1 MDVLSVTK
9 YAKMSPKKGRDLA
22 REIQGKSV
30 PEALN
35 IVSFSR
41 RKAGILLT
49 KTLKS
54 AIANAEHNFELDA
67 DELTVKLAVLEDGPM
82 MRRGRY
88 GARGQFKP
96 IAKRSCHVRIVLTDG
111 VDTEEEAELED

>member
-9 YAKMSPKKGRDLA
+9 YARMSPKKGRDLA
-22 REIQGKSV
+22 REIQGMPV
-30 PEALN
+30 NEALQM
-35 IVSFSR
+35 VSFSA
-41 RKAGILLT
+41 RKAGRLLT

-67 DELTVKLAVLEDGPM
+67 DDLTVKLAVVEDGPI
-82 MRRGRY
+82 MRRGNY

-111 VDTEEEAELED
+111 VDEEEEASEE

>member
-1 MDVLSVTK
+1 MDVISVTK
-9 YAKMSPKKGRDLA
+9 YARMSPKKGRDLA
-22 REIQGKSV
+22 REIQGKKV

-41 RKAGILLT
+41 RKAGVLLT

-67 DELTVKLAVLEDGPM
+67 DELTVKLAVLEDGPII
-82 MRRGRY
+82 RRGWY

-96 IAKRSCHVRIVLTDG
+96 IAKRTCHVRIVLTDG
-111 VDTEEEAELED
+111 VEEQEEEDED

>member
-9 YAKMSPKKGRDLA
+9 YARMSPKKGRDLA
-22 REIQGKSV
+22 REIQGKPV
-30 PEALN
+30 QEAMN

-41 RKAGILLT
+41 RKAGKLLT

-54 AIANAEHNFELDA
+54 AIANAEHNFDLDV
-67 DELTVKLAVLEDGPM
+67 DDLTVKLAVMEDGPII
-82 MRRGRY
+82 RRGWY

-96 IAKRSCHVRIVLTDG
+96 IAKRTCHVRIVLTDG
-111 VDTEEEAELED
+111 LEEIEEDDEE